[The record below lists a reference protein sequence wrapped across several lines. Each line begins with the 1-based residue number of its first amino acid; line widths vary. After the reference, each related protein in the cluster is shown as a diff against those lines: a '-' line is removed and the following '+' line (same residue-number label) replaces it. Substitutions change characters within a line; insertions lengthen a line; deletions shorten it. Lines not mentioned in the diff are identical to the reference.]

1 MKLGDIW
8 IRSLESVTKTT
19 EVVRQLCFAGLG
31 MIWLLHQEV
40 SAPFGSLLLLSSFSF
55 ITCITLDLLQH
66 VVTTLKWRGLA
77 KKEELKLTK
86 VDVSNADQLSAD
98 VSIPDGFHSIPARLF
113 WTKIVF
119 VILASGLLFDARNAW
134 RSCRLPRTSCVAS
147 SRHVRRPHQRLLR
160 AALVRQTSAR
170 RCAADGLA

>member
-1 MKLGDIW
+1 MSSQTTQDFDSNGRNKMKLGDIW

-119 VILASGLLFDARNAW
+119 VILASGLL
-134 RSCRLPRTSCVAS
+134 LTE
-147 SRHVRRPHQRLLR
+147 
-160 AALVRQTSAR
+160 AALRIPTHSS
-170 RCAADGLA
+170 LKL